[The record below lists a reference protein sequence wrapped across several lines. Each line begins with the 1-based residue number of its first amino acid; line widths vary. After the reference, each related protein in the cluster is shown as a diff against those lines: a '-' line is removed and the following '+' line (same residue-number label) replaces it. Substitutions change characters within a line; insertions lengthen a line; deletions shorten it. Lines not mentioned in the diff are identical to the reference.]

1 MTTAVFSMRGNEP
14 CGVYVQG
21 HSDYAVQGED
31 IVCSAVSS
39 AVILVANLLEQ
50 QGLLKKS
57 HCEDGILSLYCE
69 APQPLLKGLM
79 VHLKGIAL
87 QYPRNLQVCYLNLN
101 GGK

>member
-21 HSDYAVQGED
+21 HSGYAEQGED

-39 AVILVANLLEQ
+39 AVILIANLLEQ
-50 QGLLKKS
+50 QGALQNS
-57 HCEDGILSLYCE
+57 HCENGILSLFCKE
-69 APQPLLKGLM
+69 PQPLLKGLM
-79 VHLKGIAL
+79 AHLKEIAS
-87 QYPRNLQVCYLNLN
+87 QYPRNVRICYLNLN

>member
-21 HSDYAVQGED
+21 HSGYAAFGED

-39 AVILVANLLEQ
+39 AVILIANLLEQ
-50 QGLLKKS
+50 QGALKKS
-57 HCEDGILSLYCE
+57 HCEDGVFSLYCE
-69 APQPLLKGLM
+69 TPQPLLGGLM
-79 VHLKGIAL
+79 VHLKEIAS
-87 QYPRNLQVCYLNLN
+87 QYPRNLQICYLNLN